1 MVVKTDMTC
10 LGLLRLLGCRRFLR
24 LGCSLWFLG
33 GSGLGFRRSCLE
45 LELLRL
51 VGLGFLGGG
60 RLCYLRLLGT
70 GCFRL
75 LCSGCLGDLFDR
87 RLGLGGGLCLGWLR
101 LLGSRGFFRCRQLLL
116 RSCLLLGL
124 FLADAEAAGR
134 SSSLGLLQRIVF
146 HSAAQRNLQ
155 VLVDDCLVG
164 ADLVVLDD
172 VLEDRLSRRTSSFL
186 QLRQRLLHHF
196 TVFRVVA

>member
-70 GCFRL
+70 RC
-75 LCSGCLGDLFDR
+75 
-87 RLGLGGGLCLGWLR
+87 
-101 LLGSRGFFRCRQLLL
+101 FFRCRQLLL

-124 FLADAEAAGR
+124 LLADAEAAGR
-134 SSSLGLLQRIVF
+134 SSSLRLLQRIVF
-146 HSAAQRNLQ
+146 HSAAQCNLQ

>member
-60 RLCYLRLLGT
+60 RLC
-70 GCFRL
+70 
-75 LCSGCLGDLFDR
+75 
-87 RLGLGGGLCLGWLR
+87 WLR

>member
-60 RLCYLRLLGT
+60 WLCYLRL
-70 GCFRL
+70 
-75 LCSGCLGDLFDR
+75 
-87 RLGLGGGLCLGWLR
+87 LGLGGGLCLGWLR
-101 LLGSRGFFRCRQLLL
+101 LLGSRCFFRCRQLLL
-116 RSCLLLGL
+116 RCCLLLGL
-124 FLADAEAAGR
+124 LLADAEAAGR